1 VDVGDKW
8 PTTGIG
14 QYTDIGIK
22 VEAGTDTDRDTDTF
36 EQLVEMR
43 SKMTSIRSDGRLG
56 FVLIWLINR
65 RERVWG
71 WRL

>member
-1 VDVGDKW
+1 VDVGDKR

-22 VEAGTDTDRDTDTF
+22 VEAGTATDRDTDTF

>member
-1 VDVGDKW
+1 MLVTSGQ

-22 VEAGTDTDRDTDTF
+22 AEAGTDTDRDTDTF